1 MSPVKRFLL
10 MLALTCMWSPSFLFI
25 KLAVNEIPPLTV
37 ASSRVTLAAI
47 LLTMILYGKGMSFP
61 RDMTFWFRTSIMA
74 FFASVLPF
82 YLFCYAEKSIDS
94 ALAAIINGTTPM
106 FTAVLAQ
113 IFVASDRMTPQK
125 VLGVLFS
132 CCGVVVLFA
141 RQLTEGLS
149 GTTMGLSAAILAAF
163 CYGLS
168 HVYGKLYTTGA
179 KPFVAPASQL
189 TMSALM
195 LVPCSLYF
203 EPIQDLAMPSLSAI
217 CGILGLVILGTVCAF
232 IIYYKLLEHCGPTA
246 ISTVACF
253 FPVNGM
259 LLGFFLLGETMTM
272 EGILGSMMVLI
283 GMILVSEVVTVKAL
297 QTKVP
302 DTAAGSSVEGS

>member
-25 KLAVNEIPPLTV
+25 KLAVEEIPPLTI
-37 ASSRVTLAAI
+37 ASSRVTIAAI
-47 LLTMILYGKGMSFP
+47 MLTIILYGKGFSFP
-61 RDMTFWFRTSIMA
+61 RDRRFWMCTSIMA

-82 YLFCYAEKSIDS
+82 YLFCYAETSIDS

-113 IFVASDRMTPQK
+113 IFVSSDRMTPQK

-132 CCGVVVLFA
+132 CCGVLVLFA
-141 RQLTEGLS
+141 RQLTDGVN
-149 GTTMGLSAAILAAF
+149 GTMLGLSAATLAAF
-163 CYGLS
+163 CYSVS
-168 HVYGKLYTTGA
+168 HVYGKLYTTGS

-189 TMSALM
+189 VLSSLM
-195 LVPCSLYF
+195 LLPFSLYF
-203 EPIQDLAMPSLSAI
+203 EPISELAMPSWTAI
-217 CGILGLVILGTVCAF
+217 GGVLGLAIFGTVTAF
-232 IIYYKLLEHCGPTA
+232 AIYYKLLEHCGPTA

-259 LLGFFLLGETMTM
+259 ILGFFFLDETMPP

-283 GMILVSEVVTVKAL
+283 GMVLVSEVVTIKAL
-297 QTKVP
+297 QSKGREQV
-302 DTAAGSSVEGS
+302 AGSTPEGN